1 MHWSSS
7 TRSLMFTAL
16 IFFGCIS
23 RCTSGFLGPYPSL
36 PNPQP
41 RTFVAFR
48 PYQLHTVESGALRS
62 TVTSDVVRQQQPTYA
77 ALELGKYALATGT
90 QYALLVGALALVDK
104 WFPAPLV
111 GLLFAFLSL
120 RSRIFSLLDN
130 SRPDRDAQEGKA
142 TPKDVKRPSW
152 TPPGVA
158 FPIIWLSITVLRA
171 VSASLVY
178 SETGSLISPPLRAF
192 LLHLCVGD
200 TWNTITNVEK
210 RLGVSALASSL
221 VWASVVNAVIAFK
234 FVSNNACNILA
245 PSAVWITIAC
255 LLSTNIWLLND
266 PKSRP
271 LWPSPGDGQS
281 AALRLSNFLQIQA
294 NSIGGR
300 SKPPT
305 STNRISES

>member
-1 MHWSSS
+1 MV
-7 TRSLMFTAL
+7 TAL
-16 IFFGCIS
+16 FFSGYLFSCA
-23 RCTSGFLGPYPSL
+23 SGFLGISPPL
-36 PNPQP
+36 PTPQP
-41 RTFVAFR
+41 KIVVPFR
-48 PYQLHTVESGALRS
+48 PYRIHKVDGGVLHS
-62 TVTSDVVRQQQPTYA
+62 TLTSDVVQEQQPTYA
-77 ALELGKYALATGT
+77 ALEIGKYALATGT
-90 QYALLVGALALVDK
+90 QYGLLLGALALADK

-111 GLLFAFLSL
+111 GVLFAFLSL

-142 TPKDVKRPSW
+142 TPKDVKRPFW

-178 SETGSLISPPLRAF
+178 AQTGSLISPPLRAF
-192 LLHLCVGD
+192 LLHLCIGD

-210 RLGVSALASSL
+210 RLGVSALGCSL
-221 VWASVVNAVIAFK
+221 VWASVVNAVFAFHQVSGIAG
-234 FVSNNACNILA
+234 NILA
-245 PSAVWITIAC
+245 PSAVWISIAC
-255 LLSTNIWLLND
+255 VLSTNIWLLND

-300 SKPPT
+300 SKPPA
-305 STNRISES
+305 STNETSGS